1 MTQSTISPVARTLGI
16 DVTVTAVIDET
27 PEARTIVLNFPDGT
41 DYRPGQFITV
51 RIPSDRTGLVARS
64 YSLSTAPNV
73 DASPAITVKRTR
85 DGYGSNWLCDN
96 AEPGLV
102 LHILPPSGVFTPRS
116 WEGPLYLFAA
126 GSGVTPV
133 MSILRS
139 ALAEHDTD
147 VVLFYANRDH
157 ESTIFAS
164 AIDELTARHPAQL
177 TVNHWLETERGLPTA
192 DAVSGVLTDAVGTG
206 EAFICGPAPFMDL
219 VEHTLREHGIHH
231 DQVHV
236 ERYVSLTGDPF
247 TLDTADHEGSGASE
261 ITVTI
266 DGDVRTVRCG
276 TDTVLLDALLASDV
290 DAPYSCREGDCGSCV
305 ARLTAGEVDHGN
317 GIALEPEDID
327 DGYLLTCQATP
338 KSGRVGIEFD

>member
-27 PEARTIVLNFPDGT
+27 PEARTIVLDFPAGT

-51 RIPSDRTGLVARS
+51 RIPSDRTGPVARS

-85 DGYGSNWLCDN
+85 GGYGSNWLCDN

-164 AIDELTARHPAQL
+164 AIDELTARHPAPDREPLARNRAGSSHRGCGQRSPHRRSRYGRSIHL
-177 TVNHWLETERGLPTA
+177 WPSTFHGPRRAHPAGTRSRRDRFWSERRGCA
-192 DAVSGVLTDAVGTG
+192 GCRRS
-206 EAFICGPAPFMDL
+206 
-219 VEHTLREHGIHH
+219 R
-231 DQVHV
+231 
-236 ERYVSLTGDPF
+236 
-247 TLDTADHEGSGASE
+247 
-261 ITVTI
+261 
-266 DGDVRTVRCG
+266 RCWPR
-276 TDTVLLDALLASDV
+276 SF
-290 DAPYSCREGDCGSCV
+290 PCW
-305 ARLTAGEVDHGN
+305 
-317 GIALEPEDID
+317 
-327 DGYLLTCQATP
+327 
-338 KSGRVGIEFD
+338 